1 MDPLVGG
8 LAGRDR
14 AMTMCIRG
22 TGFLLLLFAVAFGA
36 PNCAVAEPPVPTSGA
51 VLYELT
57 ENLNLKARRGGE
69 RRGPSQL
76 LGTALAGTPLCPTAL
91 AHGAPACTLNATGS
105 DDISLTTGLGNFGGT
120 FTVVVQGDNP
130 VDSPELILG
139 RGHFS
144 GKMDF
149 SPAILGGVPLGT
161 VVGEVALNGS
171 RPVSFTGTFRLPVG
185 TVGNAFYLG
194 ASGSFEPVLANE
206 QALGF
211 PTVKFE
217 ISF

>member
-1 MDPLVGG
+1 
-8 LAGRDR
+8 
-14 AMTMCIRG
+14 MTTRIRG
-22 TGFLLLLFAVAFGA
+22 TGILLLLFAVAFGA
-36 PNCAVAEPPVPTSGA
+36 PGYAVAQSPVPASGA

-57 ENLNLKARRGGE
+57 ENLSLKALKGGQ
-69 RRGPSQL
+69 RKATSQL
-76 LGTALAGTPLCPTAL
+76 MGTALAGTPLCPTAV
-91 AHGAPACTLNATGS
+91 AQGASFCTINATGS
-105 DDISLTTGLGNFGGT
+105 DNISLTTGLGNFGGT

-194 ASGSFEPVLANE
+194 ASGSFEPVAANE
-206 QALGF
+206 QALGY